1 MLFNVKPVKD
11 VLQVKAEI
19 EKIIAG
25 QKRGSADD
33 MSAFRGEI
41 DELMSALTEFYPEW
55 TKLPVVFRVAR
66 VLLLLRQQGKE
77 TTAVY
82 RENVVLP
89 DIKHDLEL
97 ILKMLNHMRKEK
109 GLPEVNMPLFAQP
122 DEMALARKEGKSD
135 VSPGEISSQMAVV
148 FQKGAIIW
156 LGFVF
161 GRDYVLL
168 QN

>member
-1 MLFNVKPVKD
+1 MVLFHVKPVKD

-19 EKIIAG
+19 EKIISR

-33 MSAFRGEI
+33 LSAFRGEI
-41 DELMSALTEFYPEW
+41 DELTSALTEFYPEW

-66 VLLLLRQQGKE
+66 ILLQQQGKE
-77 TTAVY
+77 TAAVY

-97 ILKMLNHMRKEK
+97 ILKMLNHIRKEK
-109 GLPEVNMPLFAQP
+109 GLPEANMPLFAQP
-122 DEMALARKEGKSD
+122 DEMALARKNGKSD
-135 VSPGEISSQMAVV
+135 VSPGEISSQMAVA
-148 FQKGAIIW
+148 FQKGVIIW